1 MVEKLASAIYND
13 IVSGL
18 AGINS
23 NPTISMQQLEDDV
36 IDERLQ
42 IIKEYSLKNLVPI
55 KDLVM
60 SINCIETD
68 CKSLDKC
75 PCNGPVYS
83 TPQLHFEIPQIVNDL
98 GCDSV
103 EFIGSVDRQ
112 IQFKVYTTTA
122 YQYHKHQRRGANKPF
137 VYIETTPNENNMY
150 DCWVYNVP
158 LLKKLTVI
166 AIFKDPRQLEGYA
179 CCAGD
184 DLENYT
190 FISTEIKK
198 RLTEK
203 KIRYYRQF
211 LVQPQPNNQV
221 PR

>member
-18 AGINS
+18 SGITS
-23 NPTISMQQLEDDV
+23 TPTLSMQQLEDDI

-42 IIKEYSLKNLVPI
+42 IIKEYSLKNLIPRN
-55 KDLVM
+55 DLLM

-75 PCNGPVYS
+75 PCEKNITKPE
-83 TPQLHFEIPQIVNDL
+83 LHFEIPQIVNDL
-98 GCDSV
+98 ASDSI
-103 EFIGSVDRQ
+103 EFIGSIDKG
-112 IQFKVYTTTA
+112 IQFKVYTNTSF
-122 YQYHKHQRRGANKPF
+122 QYHRYKRRGANSPY
-137 VYIETTPNENNMY
+137 VYIDVTPNENNMY
-150 DCWVYNVP
+150 DAWVFNAP
-158 LLKKLTVI
+158 MLKYVSVM
-166 AIFKDPRQLEGYA
+166 AIFKDPRQLVNYA
-179 CCAGD
+179 CCKGD
-184 DLENYT
+184 DIENYT

-203 KIRYYRQF
+203 KLRYYRQF
-211 LVQPQPNNQV
+211 YMQPTPNTQA